1 MMLPFTIERL
11 IISGFGKKD
20 AEIDFSSGLTFVVG
34 PSNTGKSHVMDGIDY
49 LFGFSESTT
58 NPFRFEKDW
67 GYDTFRL
74 VVNTPQG
81 NVILSRKLDEKKIK
95 VTGTDTRIN
104 PGEYSVSANS
114 ANSISSVWLKLIGV
128 DGPVQ
133 ILSSKEGKTQS
144 LTWRGMMHLFFVN
157 QTQIARTSSALIN
170 PKVPQQYT
178 ASLASLLY
186 LITGQDASE
195 VETPEN
201 RTLKRARR
209 EAIIAYIDESV
220 KHLGEKIVAMEEEQ
234 AAANVPD
241 LEAATATVQAEID
254 SVQHEIDTAITESR
268 SLMERIYAGNSKI
281 SEYDT
286 IRSRFDSLQSQYT
299 ADMERLAFIADA
311 EAAGADVPTPHQ
323 CPFCNAE
330 IAIDNAEP
338 LFAAT
343 RQELTHIKS
352 HLAELR
358 IASSDIDAKR
368 NALFAEIQCL
378 EDRRREIDLLIA
390 STLSPRIS
398 ALKEQ
403 LQQYTLIAQ
412 RAQAIKTIKAEKTR
426 YEADLFTRRS
436 ELEETENRPNYDI
449 KAEFGFDLF
458 HKIQEKLVEILKAI
472 QFPGAASARLN
483 TETFDIEIN
492 GKQKANVMGGGFCGI
507 LNSVVLLAIREVLFE
522 SGAHT
527 PGILMLDSALTQLS
541 ETQYGEKANVI
552 RDSFIQYLLDH
563 QKSGQVIFIDQKE
576 KMPTWLNEKSECT
589 YHEFTKARGK
599 GRYGLLY
606 DVYDEE

>member
-1 MMLPFTIERL
+1 MFPVPPRHP
-11 IISGFGKKD
+11 
-20 AEIDFSSGLTFVVG
+20 A
-34 PSNTGKSHVMDGIDY
+34 SHGIDY
-49 LFGFSESTT
+49 LFGFSESAT

-67 GYDTFRL
+67 GYDKFTL
-74 VVNTPQG
+74 VVKTPHG
-81 NVILSRKLDEKKIK
+81 NVILTRKLDEKKIK
-95 VTGTDTRIN
+95 VTGTDERIN
-104 PGEYSVSANS
+104 HGEYSVSANGE
-114 ANSISSVWLKLIGV
+114 NSISSVWLKLIGI
-128 DGPVQ
+128 DEHVQ
-133 ILSSKEGKTQS
+133 ILSSKEGKKQS

-157 QTQIARTSSALIN
+157 QTQIARSSSALLN
-170 PKVPQQYT
+170 PKSPTQQT

-186 LITGQDASE
+186 LITGKDASE
-195 VETPEN
+195 VDTPEN
-201 RTLKRARR
+201 RKLKKARR

-234 AAANVPD
+234 AAASIPNLD
-241 LEAATATVQAEID
+241 EATASVQAEID
-254 SVQHEIDTAITESR
+254 SVQREIDTAITESR
-268 SLMERIYAGNSKI
+268 SLMEKIYAGNSKI

-286 IRSRFDSLQSQYT
+286 IRSRFESLQSQYT
-299 ADMERLAFIADA
+299 SDMERLAFIADA
-311 EAAGADVPTPHQ
+311 EAAGTDVPTPHQ

-338 LFAAT
+338 LFTAT
-343 RQELTHIKS
+343 LQELTHIKS

-368 NALFAEIQCL
+368 SVLSAEVQRL
-378 EDRRREIDLLIA
+378 EDRRSEIDQLIS

-403 LQQYTLIAQ
+403 LRQYTLVAQ
-412 RAQAIKTIKAEKTR
+412 RAQEIKTIKAEKTR
-426 YEADLFTRRS
+426 YEADLYTRQR
-436 ELEETENRPNYDI
+436 ELEETENKPNYDI
-449 KAEFGFDLF
+449 KAEYGFDLF
-458 HKIQEKLVEILKAI
+458 QKIQEKLTEILKAI

-483 TETFDIEIN
+483 TITFDIEVN

-507 LNSVVLLAIREVLFE
+507 LNSVVLLAIREVLYE

-527 PGILMLDSALTQLS
+527 PGILILDSALTQLS

-563 QKSGQVIFIDQKE
+563 QESGQVIFIDQKE
-576 KMPTWLNEKSECT
+576 KMPTWLGKNSQCK
-589 YHEFTKARGK
+589 YHEFTKSREH
-599 GRYGLLY
+599 GRYGLLI